1 MFTNIN
7 DILVELFFV
16 VLVYFLAVYIG
27 SFIKRYN
34 EFYYPVIFGLMYG
47 NYLAISSLYNGAF
60 QMRKGLK

>member
-1 MFTNIN
+1 MLTNIN

-27 SFIKRYN
+27 AFIKRNN

-47 NYLAISSLYNGAF
+47 NYLAISSLYNGRF
-60 QMRKGLK
+60 K